1 MYTHTHTHTL
11 SLYIFIIHYYK
22 IYIVLLVIK
31 VLVIRI
37 FSIIPNNIKYDYLRY
52 NDVST
57 RGRNTWTRL
66 LGKYYYNDYYKY
78 LVQI

>member
-57 RGRNTWTRL
+57 RGRNTWTR
-66 LGKYYYNDYYKY
+66 Y
-78 LVQI
+78 